1 MRCLSLLA
9 LLAFGL
15 PAFAADD
22 TYNLRGPAPAK
33 GLTVVRTVT
42 MKIKDADVT
51 VTVMGQKVELKQ
63 NLDIVSEEE
72 DEVLEVKGR
81 DVVKLK
87 TTIVKESVNTVS
99 DVNGAEMKE
108 DKTSVLQGE
117 SIVAEKGKDGK
128 WKNSLQDGKPTDEQ
142 KKELAKREGPD
153 NDDELFPE
161 EKVKVGHTWKV
172 DASKM
177 KSLTGPT
184 ISDVTGELKLKFLKV
199 EKLDGEECAVIET
212 TGTFKG
218 KMKEDGAPDI
228 EMTVAS
234 TGWRSLK
241 TGLEVKGKITGTVKI
256 DGTIKMGDNDI
267 EIKLEGKVEGTSTA
281 KLKK

>member
-1 MRCLSLLA
+1 M
-9 LLAFGL
+9 
-15 PAFAADD
+15 
-22 TYNLRGPAPAK
+22 
-33 GLTVVRTVT
+33 
-42 MKIKDADVT
+42 
-51 VTVMGQKVELKQ
+51 
-63 NLDIVSEEE
+63 
-72 DEVLEVKGR
+72 
-81 DVVKLK
+81 
-87 TTIVKESVNTVS
+87 KESVNTVS
-99 DVNGAEMKE
+99 EINGNEMKE
-108 DKTSVLQGE
+108 DKASVLQGE
-117 SIVAEKGKDGK
+117 SIIAEKGKDGK

-161 EKVKVGHTWKV
+161 GKVKIGHTWKV

-212 TGTFKG
+212 SGTFKG

-228 EMTVAS
+228 EMTHAA

-241 TGLEVKGKITGTVKI
+241 TGLEVKAKITGTVKI
-256 DGTIKMGDNDI
+256 EGTIKMGDDDI
-267 EIKLEGKVEGTSTA
+267 GIKLEGKVEGTSTA
-281 KLKK
+281 KLK